1 MGLSVSIVI
10 VSFNTGSALAECLSR
25 VPGSRF
31 EVIVVDNGSTDGSRE
46 LVRSE
51 FPWVRLIEPETNLG
65 FGAGLNAGIEVA
77 GGDSV
82 LLLNSDAWPIDDA
95 VDQLLSYMERH
106 PRIGVLGPRLRN
118 PDGTLQRSIRGFP
131 TPWRI
136 ATEYFFL
143 RKLAPRSNVLNAF
156 YAGPRD
162 HSRTC
167 EAEFL
172 TGAVLL
178 CRREALQEIGG
189 FDEDFF
195 MFSEET
201 DLCYR
206 MREAGWKV
214 EFYAGAEF
222 VHVGGASTKAEWGTM
237 YREQLRGHLR
247 FLSKHQGPGTAERTR
262 HMLIVSLRLRT
273 QLFPGERG
281 ESYRRAADWLASVET
296 PALLQSRQ

>member
-1 MGLSVSIVI
+1 MGSSVSIVV
-10 VSFNTGSALAECLSR
+10 VSFNTREMLAECLGR
-25 VPGSRF
+25 VVGGVS

-46 LVRSE
+46 LVESE
-51 FPWVRLIEPETNLG
+51 YPSVRLIEPETNLG

-82 LLLNSDAWPIDDA
+82 LLLNSDAWPIDDG
-95 VDQLLSYMERH
+95 VDRLLSYMERH

-162 HSRTC
+162 HSQTC

-172 TGAVLL
+172 MGAVLL
-178 CRREALQEIGG
+178 CRREALNEIGG
-189 FDEDFF
+189 FDEHFF

-214 EFYAGAEF
+214 EFYSGAEF
-222 VHVGGASTKAEWGTM
+222 VHVGGASTKAEWGRM

-247 FLSKHQGPGTAERTR
+247 FLSKHHGVELAERTR
-262 HMLIVSLRLRT
+262 RMLIASLRLRAL
-273 QLFPGERG
+273 LFPGERG
-281 ESYRRAADWLASVET
+281 ETYRRAADWLASAHAER
-296 PALLQSRQ
+296 LLQSSQ